1 MDAQR
6 LFAILNSLCSYF
18 MAVEISIIKT
28 NTGLPVLVLSGFVD
42 VDV

>member
-1 MDAQR
+1 MDVQR
-6 LFAILNSLCSYF
+6 LLAILNSSF
-18 MAVEISIIKT
+18 MAVEVSTIKT